1 MDGNRVNQ
9 ELTWL
14 RSVSLGGL
22 RRCRESL
29 SRPVEIT
36 FGAWNIRRSRCHQ
49 PDVDIHQV
57 IRRSLELFWRRTFTN
72 ALCSQMLNHVHHVRD
87 SLKRR
92 IFIGEQIQNTLR
104 TGAINLSQT
113 LWELTVAYWL

>member
-1 MDGNRVNQ
+1 MKFNATIILWV
-9 ELTWL
+9 L
-14 RSVSLGGL
+14 VV
-22 RRCRESL
+22 CFL
-29 SRPVEIT
+29 SISSFST
-36 FGAWNIRRSRCHQ
+36 FS
-49 PDVDIHQV
+49 
-57 IRRSLELFWRRTFTN
+57 
-72 ALCSQMLNHVHHVRD
+72 SQMLNHVHHVRD